1 MIEKILPDLYRLEIP
16 LPNTPLKSINSYLIK
31 GEGRNLLIDTGLN
44 HKQCLDAM
52 HLELKEL
59 GVDLRETDI
68 FITHAH
74 SDHSGLVSSLTTDT
88 STIFCG
94 KQDSYIFDPIITTSN
109 VWDDIREFTERH
121 GFPETELNLAV
132 EAHPGFKYSSRGGL
146 NHTKLTDGDMI
157 CAGSYRFRCIET
169 PGHTKGHM
177 CLYEPDRK
185 FLVAGDHI
193 LGNITP
199 NISQLSDNDN
209 PLKEYLQSLIKIN
222 NYDIELVLP
231 GHRDLITNCHDRIR
245 ELTHHYEK
253 RAAEVLVALEKGDRT
268 GYQAAS
274 ELSWNLT
281 YESWELFPPAQ
292 KMFATWET
300 LAHLKYM
307 EEKQLIKRELV
318 DQRVV
323 FSLGKQER

>member
-1 MIEKILPDLYRLEIP
+1 MIEKVFPDLYRLEIP
-16 LPNTPLKSINSYLIK
+16 LPNSPLKAINSYLIK
-31 GEGRNLLIDTGLN
+31 GEERNLLIDTGFN
-44 HKQCLDAM
+44 NKQCLDAM
-52 HLELKEL
+52 HLNLKEL
-59 GVDLRETDI
+59 GVNLRETDI

-74 SDHSGLVSSLTTDT
+74 ADHSGLVSSLATDT

-94 KQDSYIFDPIITTSN
+94 KQDSFIFDTTSTTLYFWN
-109 VWDDIREFTERH
+109 YVREFTERH
-121 GFPETELNLAV
+121 GFPETELNIAV
-132 EAHPGFKYSSRGGL
+132 EAYLGFELSSRGGL
-146 NHTKLTDGDMI
+146 DHTKLTDGDTI

-185 FLVAGDHI
+185 FLVSGDHI

-199 NISQLSDNDN
+199 NITQWSDNDN
-209 PLKEYLQSLIKIN
+209 PLKEYVNSLVKVD
-222 NYDIELVLP
+222 NYDIELILP
-231 GHRDLITNCHDRIR
+231 GHRDLIKNCRERIR

-253 RAAEVLVALEKGDRT
+253 RVSEVLVVLEKGDRT
-268 GYQAAS
+268 GYQAAT

-292 KMFATWET
+292 KLFAMWET
-300 LAHLKYM
+300 LAHLKYI

-318 DQRVV
+318 DQRIV
-323 FSLGKQER
+323 FSIGK